1 MQIYS
6 QKYLKYKKKYL
17 ELKKK
22 LGGGTNFSKIHHE
35 KTDFGIPDYLEP
47 GTDFGIPDYL
57 EPGTFLVL
65 RPILYPITTYDDKLR
80 KMVEEATKDKM
91 GKIVIVPSKLDI
103 DWGHY
108 FILIPLDLIQNNTL
122 RMDSID
128 TIYPTKPTKPIEP
141 ISYDTTIPSISLR
154 YEAYFNESEFLK
166 GVSKYSYPI
175 MNPSLW
181 LQTVCKEKHI
191 FVSDLHG
198 KLGHAAFLK
207 VVMNAL
213 YRSHTDLIFEPLIDG
228 STEDPETRI
237 DYFFM
242 HRNPDL
248 YKDAY
253 REALR
258 IGMRIIPGD
267 FSDTQPGSESYK
279 DYSNA
284 RYRMNKRVAEKIRL
298 SDKLTISFYGAEHFS
313 HRRK

>member
-1 MQIYS
+1 MSLQIYS

-22 LGGGTNFSKIHHE
+22 LGGGPEYE
-35 KTDFGIPDYLEP
+35 KHYGIPDYLK
-47 GTDFGIPDYL
+47 
-57 EPGTFLVL
+57 PGTFLVF
-65 RPILYPITTYDDKLR
+65 RPILYPITIYDDEIR

-103 DWGHY
+103 NWGHY

-122 RMDSID
+122 QMGLID
-128 TIYPTKPTKPIEP
+128 PTESTEP
-141 ISYDTTIPSISLR
+141 ISYDTTIPSIPLR
-154 YEAYFNESEFLK
+154 YEAYYNESEFLK
-166 GVSKYSYPI
+166 SVSKYSYPI
-175 MNPSLW
+175 MNLSLW
-181 LQTVCKEKHI
+181 LQTICKEKHI
-191 FVSDLHG
+191 LVSDFHG
-198 KLGHAAFLK
+198 VLGHAAFLK

-237 DYFFM
+237 DYFFGSK
-242 HRNPDL
+242 NPDL
-248 YKDAY
+248 YKDAF

-267 FSDTQPGSESYK
+267 FPDTQPGSETYEE
-279 DYSNA
+279 YLNA
-284 RYRMNKRVAEKIRL
+284 RYRMNERVAEKIRL

>member
-1 MQIYS
+1 MKS
-6 QKYLKYKKKYL
+6 
-17 ELKKK
+17 
-22 LGGGTNFSKIHHE
+22 
-35 KTDFGIPDYLEP
+35 
-47 GTDFGIPDYL
+47 
-57 EPGTFLVL
+57 GTFLVF
-65 RPILYPITTYDDKLR
+65 RPIFYPITTYDNKLR

-108 FILIPLDLIQNNTL
+108 FILFPLDLIQNNTL
-122 RMDSID
+122 RMDLID
-128 TIYPTKPTKPIEP
+128 TSESSEPIKPIKPTKPTKPTEP

-154 YEAYFNESEFLK
+154 YEAYYNESEFLK
-166 GVSKYSYPI
+166 RVSKYSYPI
-175 MNPSLW
+175 MDLSLW

-198 KLGHAAFLK
+198 ELGHAAFLK

-213 YRSHTDLIFEPLIDG
+213 YRSHTDLIFEPLIHG

-237 DYFFM
+237 DHFFGSK
-242 HRNPDL
+242 NPDL

-267 FSDTQPGSESYK
+267 FLDAQPGSETYQE
-279 DYSNA
+279 YRIA
-284 RYRMNKRVAEKIRL
+284 RFRMNERVAEIIRL
-298 SDKLTISFYGAEHFS
+298 SDKLTISFYGQGHFS